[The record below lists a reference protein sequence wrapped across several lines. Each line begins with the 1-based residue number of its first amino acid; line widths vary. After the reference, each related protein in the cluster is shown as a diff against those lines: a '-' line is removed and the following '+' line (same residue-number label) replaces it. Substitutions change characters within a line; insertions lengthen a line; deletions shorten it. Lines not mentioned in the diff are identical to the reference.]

1 VKAYVITVGNE
12 LLEGFTLNTNAS
24 FLGQVLGSHG
34 VRVVRMTSVGDRRE
48 EIVEVLREAMGMA
61 DIVLVTGGLGPTPD
75 DLTREAAAL
84 AFGRRL
90 VLNEEYRQSLK
101 EKFREWGLDFTSEE
115 ERQAFLPEGAV
126 PLPNPVGI
134 CGFRME
140 AEGRVAFF
148 FPGVPRELRE
158 MVKGSLVPFLQE
170 RAEGASFSKLFKVFG
185 PTESGV
191 KELLEG
197 FEGDFTLAFLPSFP
211 EIHLRLTLR
220 GRDREELFRKMDG
233 LEEELRGRLGLHLFG
248 TEDETMEKVVGE
260 LLRERG
266 ATIATAESCT
276 GGLVAHRITEV
287 PGSSDYFEGG
297 VVSYSN
303 RAKVELLGVPEEV
316 IERHGAVSEETARLM
331 AQGIRERRRTTFGL
345 STTGIAGPTGGTPE
359 APVGRVFIAL
369 ATKDHVE
376 VRRYDLF
383 GDRGQ
388 IKLLASEIAL
398 DRVRRF
404 LLRNPDFRP

>member
-1 VKAYVITVGNE
+1 MKAYVITVGNE

-24 FLGQVLGSHG
+24 FLGQVLSSHG

-48 EIVEVLREAMGMA
+48 EIVEALREAMGMA

-170 RAEGASFSKLFKVFG
+170 RAGEAVLSRLFKVFG

-260 LLRERG
+260 LAPGETEDAG
-266 ATIATAESCT
+266 TTP
-276 GGLVAHRITEV
+276 GG
-287 PGSSDYFEGG
+287 EGE
-297 VVSYSN
+297 
-303 RAKVELLGVPEEV
+303 A
-316 IERHGAVSEETARLM
+316 
-331 AQGIRERRRTTFGL
+331 
-345 STTGIAGPTGGTPE
+345 AGNHLE
-359 APVGRVFIAL
+359 
-369 ATKDHVE
+369 
-376 VRRYDLF
+376 
-383 GDRGQ
+383 
-388 IKLLASEIAL
+388 
-398 DRVRRF
+398 
-404 LLRNPDFRP
+404 

>member
-1 VKAYVITVGNE
+1 
-12 LLEGFTLNTNAS
+12 
-24 FLGQVLGSHG
+24 
-34 VRVVRMTSVGDRRE
+34 RE

-61 DIVLVTGGLGPTPD
+61 DVVLVTGGLGATPD

-90 VLNEEYRQSLK
+90 VLNEEYRESLK
-101 EKFREWGLDFTSEE
+101 EKFREWGLDFTREE

-126 PLPNPVGI
+126 PLPNPIGI

-140 AEGRVAFF
+140 AEGKVAFF

-220 GRDREELFRKMDG
+220 GRDREELLKEMEG

-248 TEDETMEKVVGE
+248 TEDDTMEKVVGE

-303 RAKVELLGVPEEV
+303 RAKVELLGVPEE
-316 IERHGAVSEETARLM
+316 ILGRHGAVSEETARLM

-359 APVGRVFIAL
+359 APVGRIFIAL